1 MTFDVA
7 RDMGAIP
14 NGCDLVLYC
23 AVNGFDVTNEQTAG
37 VAAVPGGAFRSEVE
51 RAGVWLAC
59 MEPVG
64 GFDDAVYT
72 GGSFVMDD
80 GGRVVAQAPCFEEAL
95 LIQDVRRG
103 MMVDALEMHE
113 VPSFRR
119 DRWLWEALR
128 LHLRDA
134 VEANGSRRVL
144 VPLRGDLP
152 SSLLAALAVDALDPA
167 TCSAF
172 WWGMRMP
179 SPPRTRLLRPNAPH
193 ARARSLRPFICAWSS
208 GPRRARH
215 FWPTA
220 TGPLASRHR
229 CGPASTR
236 CWWPIRPASS
246 RRCPRPAHQNRL
258 RPARQ
263 RDCRGAGGRFVALRR
278 RVPVG
283 FRVAR
288 QDARVRL
295 GHDARALGGAR
306 RRQIGLRRGDTRRH
320 RPTRR
325 G

>member
-1 MTFDVA
+1 MRWRCT
-7 RDMGAIP
+7 RCPPLGAIG
-14 NGCDLVLYC
+14 GCGRPCGCTC
-23 AVNGFDVTNEQTAG
+23 ATPSRRTG
-37 VAAVPGGAFRSEVE
+37 PGAFWSRLGAIC
-51 RAGVWLAC
+51 RAVC
-59 MEPVG
+59 
-64 GFDDAVYT
+64 
-72 GGSFVMDD
+72 
-80 GGRVVAQAPCFEEAL
+80 
-95 LIQDVRRG
+95 
-103 MMVDALEMHE
+103 
-113 VPSFRR
+113 
-119 DRWLWEALR
+119 
-128 LHLRDA
+128 
-134 VEANGSRRVL
+134 SRRW
-144 VPLRGDLP
+144 P
-152 SSLLAALAVDALDPA
+152 SMRSAPA

-179 SPPRTRLLRPNAPH
+179 SPPRTRLSRPNAPH

-246 RRCPRPAHQNRL
+246 RRCPLAPLTKTDYA
-258 RPARQ
+258 PARQ
-263 RDCRGAGGRFVALRR
+263 RDRRFAGGRFVALRR

-283 FRVAR
+283 PRVAR